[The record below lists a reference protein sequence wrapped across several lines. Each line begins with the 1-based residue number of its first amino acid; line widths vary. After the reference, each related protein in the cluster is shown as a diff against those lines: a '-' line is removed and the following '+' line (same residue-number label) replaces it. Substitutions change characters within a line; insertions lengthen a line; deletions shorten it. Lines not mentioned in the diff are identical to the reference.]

1 MFRIVNTLEI
11 GGPSKLLY
19 TIAASI
25 GNLEMLTLILENSL
39 FPCINDIFLNKIFL
53 EIKTF
58 LNFFKLFNSP
68 DIESKA
74 VLLNID

>member
-1 MFRIVNTLEI
+1 MFRIVNILEI

-74 VLLNID
+74 VLLNFD